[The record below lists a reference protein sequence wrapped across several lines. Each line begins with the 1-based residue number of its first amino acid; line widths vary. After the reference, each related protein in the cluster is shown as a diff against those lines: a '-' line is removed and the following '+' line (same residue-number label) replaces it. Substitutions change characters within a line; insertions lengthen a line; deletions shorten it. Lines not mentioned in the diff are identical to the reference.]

1 MCFIWINS
9 VKVSSHS
16 PLPSAPGKVKAP
28 MGMFH
33 EWFQPTYSCHETGTL
48 FFLIFSLALHLP
60 HLPNLLKEIYWHSMP
75 FKKSMCMP
83 YCLSLESP
91 NMLSVNT
98 ALSSFRCREKGC
110 LPDSV
115 TYFVSL
121 DRISPACAQN
131 FHVFTKNCFHQ
142 ILL

>member
-1 MCFIWINS
+1 MFYLDKLSKSFI
-9 VKVSSHS
+9 S
-16 PLPSAPGKVKAP
+16 PPSAKCSWESQSAHGHVSWMVLTHLQLPWNLNPVFP
-28 MGMFH
+28 YF
-33 EWFQPTYSCHETGTL
+33 
-48 FFLIFSLALHLP
+48 FSLALHP
-60 HLPNLLKEIYWHSMP
+60 PPLPNLLKEIYWHSMP
-75 FKKSMCMP
+75 FKKPMCMP

-91 NMLSVNT
+91 NLLSVNT

-131 FHVFTKNCFHQ
+131 FHVFTKNCFH
-142 ILL
+142 